1 MSDEN
6 RRIENDV
13 DGSVKTYNNNNN
25 LHSFNDK
32 PACIH
37 HDGTVS
43 WYDNGYLFKTMLSNG
58 MILIYNRYGVVTEM
72 INPDGERALYAVKN

>member
-6 RRIENDV
+6 RRITIDV

-32 PACIH
+32 PACIRS
-37 HDGTVS
+37 DGTMS
-43 WYDNGYLFKTMLSNG
+43 WCDDGYLFKTMLSDG
-58 MILIYNRYGVVTEM
+58 FVLIYNRYGVVTEM
-72 INPDGERALYAVKN
+72 ITSDGERTLYAVKN